1 MQIIEL
7 AKGNLLV

>member
-7 AKGNLLV
+7 CRNS